1 MTAPK
6 QPSPKNKLAPVCS
19 QHTEAALVTPEPTE
33 TTKDETMVMQFEEL
47 TEEAQEHFG
56 LVRTPFLDD
65 VLCDDDFFQS
75 ATVRK
80 LKAALYDCAV
90 NQRFMALVGESGAGK
105 TTLVED
111 LEESFRG
118 HSAHQVVFI
127 RPHML
132 ATEESDAKGKTLKS
146 QHLSGAI
153 ARALGVT
160 KGLPSEQ
167 DARFDAV
174 LQLLRQSA
182 ATGRKHL
189 MVLEEAHCLPLA
201 TIKHLKRWREE
212 GKAGRGQSLLGI
224 LLVGQSELRDR
235 MSVSNKDVREV
246 GARCEMKELHPFMSA
261 SEVQA
266 YLELKVRRVGGEPA
280 QVFAPDAFAA
290 ALARLQVMVKVSEG
304 KKVVELP
311 KSICYPLA
319 LNNLTSR
326 ALSHAASLHLPL
338 VSAHVFASC

>member
-1 MTAPK
+1 MTRPT
-6 QPSPKNKLAPVCS
+6 SKNKLAPVCS
-19 QHTEAALVTPEPTE
+19 QHAEAALVAQEPTQ
-33 TTKDETMVMQFEEL
+33 TTKEEPMVMQFEEL

-56 LVRTPFLDD
+56 LERTPFLDD
-65 VLCDDDFFQS
+65 VLCDDDFFQT
-75 ATVRK
+75 ANIRK
-80 LKAALYDCAV
+80 LKAALHDCAV

-224 LLVGQSELRDR
+224 LLVGQSELRAR

-246 GARCEMKELHPFMSA
+246 GARCEMKELHPFVQS

-266 YLELKVRRVGGEPA
+266 YLELKVRRVGADPA

-304 KKVVELP
+304 KKVIEIP

-319 LNNLTSR
+319 LNNLASR
-326 ALSHAASLHLPL
+326 ALSHAARLHLP
-338 VSAHVFASC
+338 VVNANIFAGC

>member
-1 MTAPK
+1 
-6 QPSPKNKLAPVCS
+6 
-19 QHTEAALVTPEPTE
+19 
-33 TTKDETMVMQFEEL
+33 MVMQFEEL

-235 MSVSNKDVREV
+235 MSVANKDVREV

-304 KKVVELP
+304 KKVVDLP

-326 ALSHAASLHLPL
+326 AMSHAASLHLPL

>member
-1 MTAPK
+1 MTR
-6 QPSPKNKLAPVCS
+6 SISKNKLAPVCS
-19 QHTEAALVTPEPTE
+19 QHAEAALAVEEPTQ
-33 TTKDETMVMQFEEL
+33 TTKEEPMVMQFEEL

-56 LVRTPFLDD
+56 LERNPFLDD
-65 VLCDDDFFQS
+65 VLCDDDVYRTGNT
-75 ATVRK
+75 ARI
-80 LKAALYDCAV
+80 KAALFDCAV

-111 LEESFRG
+111 LEESLK
-118 HSAHQVVFI
+118 ADPMHQVVFI

-132 ATEESDAKGKTLKS
+132 ATEASDAKGKTMKS
-146 QHLSGAI
+146 QHLSGSI

-174 LQLLRQSA
+174 LKLLRESA
-182 ATGRKHL
+182 ATGAKHL
-189 MVLEEAHCLPLA
+189 MVLEEAHCLPLE
-201 TIKHLKRWREE
+201 TMKHLKRWRE
-212 GKAGRGQSLLGI
+212 AGRVSRGQNLLGI
-224 LLVGQSELRDR
+224 LLVGQSELRAR
-235 MSVSNKDVREV
+235 MSVANKDVREV
-246 GARCEMKELHPFMSA
+246 GARCEMKELHPFVQA

-266 YLELKVRRVGGEPA
+266 YLELKVRRVGADPA

-290 ALARLQVMVKVSEG
+290 ALARLQVMAKVSDG

-319 LNNLTSR
+319 LNNLASR
-326 ALSHAASLHLPL
+326 ALSHAARLHLP
-338 VSAHVFASC
+338 VVNASIFAGC